1 MKRSEQSNIFKS
13 TWQKILI
20 EANGKISPQMT
31 KLINKA
37 KKKKKTVRMKFI
49 YCCYNANTD
58 LFKVPLI
65 GNTCDD
71 HEN

>member
-1 MKRSEQSNIFKS
+1 
-13 TWQKILI
+13 
-20 EANGKISPQMT
+20 MT

-65 GNTCDD
+65 GDTCDD
-71 HEN
+71 HENQELLLHKKQIYPKYSPQ

>member
-1 MKRSEQSNIFKS
+1 MAKNFNRSKWKNFAENN
-13 TWQKILI
+13 KI
-20 EANGKISPQMT
+20 EK
-31 KLINKA
+31 KK

-65 GNTCDD
+65 GDTCDD

>member
-1 MKRSEQSNIFKS
+1 MKQMVKFRHK
-13 TWQKILI
+13 WQ
-20 EANGKISPQMT
+20 

-37 KKKKKTVRMKFI
+37 KKKKNEHEI

-65 GNTCDD
+65 GDTCDD